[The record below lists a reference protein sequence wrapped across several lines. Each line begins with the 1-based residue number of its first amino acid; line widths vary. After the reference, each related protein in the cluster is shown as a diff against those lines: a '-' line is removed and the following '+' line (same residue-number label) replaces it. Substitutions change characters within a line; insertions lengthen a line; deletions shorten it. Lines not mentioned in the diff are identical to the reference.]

1 MLLDFV
7 ISMLVMV
14 LGYFSFA
21 ILLVFFGMSKKPVP
35 THGLEFKNMIIDYR
49 TLPALKTFTAR
60 DGQKL
65 GYRHYPSSAEK
76 IVILLHGSGWHSQYF
91 PPLANFISTE
101 GLAQVFTPDL
111 RGHGPSPARRGDV
124 DYIGQMEDDLA
135 DLIALIRKDN
145 PNGPLILGGH
155 SSGGG
160 LAVRFAG
167 GEYGRQADAYLL
179 LAPYL
184 QYNAPT
190 IRPAPGVW
198 AWPHIGRIIG
208 LTMLNKAG
216 IPWLNGLKVIEFNM
230 PPAAKNGTETL
241 AYSYRLNVSY
251 GPRDYQKDLAA
262 ITQPLLVVVG
272 SEDEVF
278 YADQFKLV
286 ISRYTKG
293 VVKVLEGVN
302 HLDIV
307 VRPEVRP
314 VIKEWLLGLGNT
326 RKV

>member
-1 MLLDFV
+1 MEKLIMDLV
-7 ISMLVMV
+7 ISILAMSLGFVTFAV
-14 LGYFSFA
+14 LLA
-21 ILLVFFGMSKKPVP
+21 LFGKSTKPVP
-35 THGLEFKNMIIDYR
+35 AHGLEFKNMTIDYR
-49 TLPALKTFTAR
+49 TLPPLKTFTAR

-65 GYRHYPSSAEK
+65 GYRYYPSSSEK
-76 IVILLHGSGWHSQYF
+76 VVILLHGSGWHSQYF
-91 PPLANFISTE
+91 PPLAHFLSSE

-111 RGHGPSPARRGDV
+111 RGHGPSPKKRGDV

-145 PNGPLILGGH
+145 AKGTLILGGH

-167 GEYGRQADAYLL
+167 GEYGRQADAFLL

-208 LTMLNKAG
+208 LTMLNKAR

-230 PPAAKNGTETL
+230 PPAARNGTETL
-241 AYSYRLNVSY
+241 AYSYRLNISY
-251 GPRDYQKDLAA
+251 GPRDYQKDLVA

-278 YADQFKLV
+278 YADQFEPV
-286 ISRYTKG
+286 ISRYTKDD
-293 VVKVLEGVN
+293 VKVLEGVN

-314 VIKEWLLGLGNT
+314 VIKEWLESI
-326 RKV
+326 

>member
-1 MLLDFV
+1 MEKMIWDLAIIILSL
-7 ISMLVMV
+7 IA
-14 LGYFSFA
+14 GYFTFA
-21 ILLVFFGMSKKPVP
+21 GSLVLFGKSKKPTP
-35 THGLEFKNMIIDYR
+35 AHGLKFKKVIFNLR
-49 TLPALKTFTAR
+49 TLPPLKNFTAR

-65 GYRHYPSSAEK
+65 GYRHYPSSSK
-76 IVILLHGSGWHSQYF
+76 KVFILLHGSGWHSQYF
-91 PPLANFISTE
+91 PPLAHSISSE

-111 RGHGPSPARRGDV
+111 RGHGPSSQRRGDV

-135 DLIALIRKDN
+135 DLISLIRKDN
-145 PNGPLILGGH
+145 PEGPIILGGH

-167 GEYGRQADAYLL
+167 SEYGRQADAFLL

-190 IRPAPGVW
+190 IKPEPGIW

-208 LTMLNKAG
+208 LTLLNKAG
-216 IPWLNGLKVIEFNM
+216 IPWFNGLKVIEFNM
-230 PPAAKNGTETL
+230 PQEARNGTETL

-251 GPRDYQKDLAA
+251 GPRDYQKDLSS

-272 SEDEVF
+272 SGDEVF
-278 YADQFKLV
+278 YADQFEPV

-293 VVKVLEGVN
+293 TVKVLEGVN

-307 VRPEVRP
+307 VCPEVRP
-314 VIKEWLLGLGNT
+314 VIKEWLT
-326 RKV
+326 SI